1 MTDSPTWE
9 RFAYLFNS
17 TTKQQAAA
25 RRKFE
30 YPPSQTKTLASF
42 CWLLLPPGCL
52 KFSLPPS
59 GWEFKQG
66 MDSNGYDVTNVP
78 NLGGDW
84 AKLIA
89 ACDATPGC
97 KYANTGGW

>member
-1 MTDSPTWE
+1 M
-9 RFAYLFNS
+9 
-17 TTKQQAAA
+17 
-25 RRKFE
+25 
-30 YPPSQTKTLASF
+30 
-42 CWLLLPPGCL
+42 
-52 KFSLPPS
+52 PPS

-66 MDSNGYDVTNVP
+66 MDSNGYDVMNVP

-84 AKLIA
+84 AKIIA